1 MWQKICR
8 FANLWFLSLW
18 PSRSLRFRR
27 KSLDVSEVLTTPLWD
42 VKDLRIWSLSNKN
55 LSTFHHHVNNWLT
68 DWLKNRLKCLSCCS
82 QLKISLSATVG
93 RLQRLSQEN
102 HQNIKHW
109 ERHLWYLYLMY
120 FAEGEKVI
128 LPKSLKVCI
137 FISRLLL
144 RRFYLQSYIL
154 SWIVLSV
161 WRLTLSSVS
170 RLYKHIV
177 F

>member
-1 MWQKICR
+1 MWKYLQIC
-8 FANLWFLSLW
+8 
-18 PSRSLRFRR
+18 
-27 KSLDVSEVLTTPLWD
+27 KSLILVPMALKVSEVQKKVPWYLWGPNNPTLRCERSE
-42 VKDLRIWSLSNKN
+42 DLVL
-55 LSTFHHHVNNWLT
+55 HVTNWLT

-120 FAEGEKVI
+120 FAGGEKVI